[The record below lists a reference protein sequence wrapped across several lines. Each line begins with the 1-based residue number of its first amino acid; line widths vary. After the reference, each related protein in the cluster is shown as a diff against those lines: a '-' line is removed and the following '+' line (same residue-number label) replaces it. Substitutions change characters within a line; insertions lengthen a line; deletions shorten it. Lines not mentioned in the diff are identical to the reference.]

1 MPNLHFGGCLQ
12 SAQRKIGAADDDA
25 QPQQTRAVAAC
36 GTRQVRLHPRRLFAT
51 ARADAAVMLTKRK
64 EDSKTAQTLEADRHQ
79 RSAITK
85 LQHARLCADARPLIS
100 EARSRAGGFLRGPL
114 LR

>member
-64 EDSKTAQTLEADRHQ
+64 EDSKTAQ
-79 RSAITK
+79 RSKQTDTSD
-85 LQHARLCADARPLIS
+85 QPS
-100 EARSRAGGFLRGPL
+100 RSCNMPDYVLTPDL
-114 LR
+114 